1 VVGLSWQAAGWSGEA
16 EVLVKIA
23 GMENPPKQFLA
34 GGDALTVVTPVLE
47 ARLQEMRAYEDLSK
61 STDGTF

>member
-1 VVGLSWQAAGWSGEA
+1 LQAWR
-16 EVLVKIA
+16 
-23 GMENPPKQFLA
+23 NPPKQFLA

>member
-1 VVGLSWQAAGWSGEA
+1 
-16 EVLVKIA
+16 
-23 GMENPPKQFLA
+23 MENPPKQFLA

-47 ARLQEMRAYEDLSK
+47 VRLQEMRAYEDLSK